1 MKERL
6 SNNTKLKLI
15 SLLSAIVLWMYVMA
29 VVDPEETKLFE
40 DIPVSITNLND
51 LSDKDLV
58 IYPDTEVTTSVYVT
72 GKLSTIQKMSKEDIS
87 VYGQI
92 NNPIE
97 GKNEIYL
104 KVTPAQRVTYEF
116 KNSIAIVNLEKI
128 ITENKKI
135 EVEVTGDIKQDI
147 DTLELENN
155 NEEVEVSGPRS
166 LVEKV
171 EKIEAILNSNKQ
183 TDDFD
188 ISLDLKPVD
197 KKGNIVSG
205 VELKTSSLNAKVTLL
220 KEKTVPIKVNIEGE
234 NTENYKLSQ
243 DTVYIKG
250 KRELVDNI
258 EYISTQ
264 PINLSSIPKNTT
276 MDISLIIPNG
286 ITSNIKSVSA
296 TLNIS
301 NSLTSEFIYNS
312 NEVKI
317 KNNVNNIDTS
327 NIKIPDTITVNIEYD
342 DTEKIDKQDITLY
355 IDLSKENSSGKY
367 DIDYESNYEIKSIQ
381 INPNTTE

>member
-135 EVEVTGDIKQDI
+135 EVEVTGNIKQDI
-147 DTLELENN
+147 DTINLENN

-250 KRELVDNI
+250 KRELVDKI

>member
-1 MKERL
+1 MRERL

-135 EVEVTGDIKQDI
+135 EVEVTGNIKQDI
-147 DTLELENN
+147 DTINLENN

-250 KRELVDNI
+250 KRELVDKI

-342 DTEKIDKQDITLY
+342 DTEEIDKQDITLY

-367 DIDYESNYEIKSIQ
+367 DIDYESNYDIKSVQ
-381 INPNTTE
+381 ITPNTTE

>member
-104 KVTPAQRVTYEF
+104 KITPAQRVTYEF

-135 EVEVTGDIKQDI
+135 EVEVTGNIKQDI
-147 DTLELENN
+147 DTINLENN

-197 KKGNIVSG
+197 KKGNVVSG

-250 KRELVDNI
+250 KRELVDKI

-342 DTEKIDKQDITLY
+342 DTEEIDKQDITLY

-367 DIDYESNYEIKSIQ
+367 DIDYESNYDIKSVQ
-381 INPNTTE
+381 ITPNTTE

>member
-147 DTLELENN
+147 DTINLENN
-155 NEEVEVSGPRS
+155 NDEVEVSGPRS

-250 KRELVDNI
+250 KRELVDKI

-342 DTEKIDKQDITLY
+342 DTEEIDKQDITLY

>member
-1 MKERL
+1 MRERL

-250 KRELVDNI
+250 KRELVDKI

>member
-135 EVEVTGDIKQDI
+135 EVEVTGNIKQDI
-147 DTLELENN
+147 DTINLENN

>member
-72 GKLSTIQKMSKEDIS
+72 GKLSTIQKINKEDIS

-135 EVEVTGDIKQDI
+135 EVEVTGNIKQDI
-147 DTLELENN
+147 DTINLENN

-250 KRELVDNI
+250 KRELVDKI

-367 DIDYESNYEIKSIQ
+367 DIDYESNYDIKSIQ

>member
-1 MKERL
+1 MRERL

-135 EVEVTGDIKQDI
+135 EVEVTGNIKQDI
-147 DTLELENN
+147 DTINLENN

-197 KKGNIVSG
+197 KKGNVVSG
-205 VELKTSSLNAKVTLL
+205 VELKTSSLNATVTLL

-250 KRELVDNI
+250 KRELVDKI

-367 DIDYESNYEIKSIQ
+367 DIDYESNYDIKSVQ
-381 INPNTTE
+381 ITPNTTE

>member
-51 LSDKDLV
+51 LTDKDLV

-147 DTLELENN
+147 DTINLENN
-155 NEEVEVSGPRS
+155 NDEVEVSGPRS

-250 KRELVDNI
+250 KRELVDKI

-367 DIDYESNYEIKSIQ
+367 DIDYESNYDIKSIQ

>member
-104 KVTPAQRVTYEF
+104 KITPAQRVTYEF

-135 EVEVTGDIKQDI
+135 EVEVTGNIKQDI
-147 DTLELENN
+147 DTINLENN

-250 KRELVDNI
+250 KRELVDKI

>member
-1 MKERL
+1 MRERL

-104 KVTPAQRVTYEF
+104 KITPAQRVTYEF

-135 EVEVTGDIKQDI
+135 EVEVTGNIKQDI
-147 DTLELENN
+147 DTINLENN

-250 KRELVDNI
+250 KKELVDNI

-367 DIDYESNYEIKSIQ
+367 DIDYESNYDIKSVQ
-381 INPNTTE
+381 ITPNTTE

>member
-1 MKERL
+1 MRERL

-51 LSDKDLV
+51 LTDKDLV

-104 KVTPAQRVTYEF
+104 KITPAQRVTYEF

-135 EVEVTGDIKQDI
+135 EVEVTGNIKQDI
-147 DTLELENN
+147 DTINLENN

-166 LVEKV
+166 VVQKV

-250 KRELVDNI
+250 KRELVDKI

>member
-51 LSDKDLV
+51 LTDKDLV

-72 GKLSTIQKMSKEDIS
+72 GKLSTIQKINKEDIS

-147 DTLELENN
+147 DTINLENN
-155 NEEVEVSGPRS
+155 NDEVEVSGPRS

-250 KRELVDNI
+250 KRELVDKI

-296 TLNIS
+296 MLNIS

-367 DIDYESNYEIKSIQ
+367 DIDYESNYDIKSIQ

>member
-51 LSDKDLV
+51 LTDKDLV

-104 KVTPAQRVTYEF
+104 KITPAQRVTYEF

-188 ISLDLKPVD
+188 ISVDLKPVD
-197 KKGNIVSG
+197 KKGNVVSG

-250 KRELVDNI
+250 KRELVDKI

-342 DTEKIDKQDITLY
+342 DTEEIDKQDITLY

-367 DIDYESNYEIKSIQ
+367 DIDYESNYDIKSVQ
-381 INPNTTE
+381 ITPNTTE

>member
-1 MKERL
+1 MRERL

-104 KVTPAQRVTYEF
+104 KITPAQRVTYEF

-135 EVEVTGDIKQDI
+135 EVEVTGNIKQDI
-147 DTLELENN
+147 DTINLENN

-250 KRELVDNI
+250 KRELVDKI

-367 DIDYESNYEIKSIQ
+367 DIDYESNYDIKSIQ

>member
-1 MKERL
+1 MRERL

-250 KRELVDNI
+250 KRELVDKI
-258 EYISTQ
+258 EYIITQ
-264 PINLSSIPKNTT
+264 PINLSNIPKNTT

-286 ITSNIKSVSA
+286 VTSNIKSVSA

-342 DTEKIDKQDITLY
+342 DTEEIDKQHLTLY

-367 DIDYESNYEIKSIQ
+367 DIDYESNYDIKSVQ
-381 INPNTTE
+381 ITPNTTE

>member
-1 MKERL
+1 MRERL

-250 KRELVDNI
+250 KRELVDKI

-367 DIDYESNYEIKSIQ
+367 DIDYESNYDIKSIQ

>member
-51 LSDKDLV
+51 LTDKDLV

-135 EVEVTGDIKQDI
+135 EVEVTGNIKQDI
-147 DTLELENN
+147 DTINLENN
-155 NEEVEVSGPRS
+155 NDEVEVSGPRS

-250 KRELVDNI
+250 KRELVDKI

-296 TLNIS
+296 MLNIS

-367 DIDYESNYEIKSIQ
+367 DIDYESNYDIKSVQ
-381 INPNTTE
+381 ITPNTTE

>member
-104 KVTPAQRVTYEF
+104 KITPAQRVTYEF

-135 EVEVTGDIKQDI
+135 EVEVTGNIKQDI
-147 DTLELENN
+147 DTINLENN

-250 KRELVDNI
+250 KRELVDKI

-367 DIDYESNYEIKSIQ
+367 DIDYESNYDIKSIQ

>member
-1 MKERL
+1 MRERL

-197 KKGNIVSG
+197 KKGNVVSG

-250 KRELVDNI
+250 KRELVDKI

>member
-51 LSDKDLV
+51 LTDKDLV

-104 KVTPAQRVTYEF
+104 KITPAQRVTYEF

-135 EVEVTGDIKQDI
+135 EVEVTGNIKQDI
-147 DTLELENN
+147 DTINLENN

-250 KRELVDNI
+250 KRELVDKI

-367 DIDYESNYEIKSIQ
+367 DIDYESNYDIKSIQ

>member
-250 KRELVDNI
+250 KRELVDKI

>member
-104 KVTPAQRVTYEF
+104 KITPAQRVTYEF

-135 EVEVTGDIKQDI
+135 EVEVTGNIKQDI
-147 DTLELENN
+147 DTINLENN

-250 KRELVDNI
+250 KRELVDKI

-342 DTEKIDKQDITLY
+342 DTEEIDKQDITLY

-367 DIDYESNYEIKSIQ
+367 DIDYESNYDIKSVQ
-381 INPNTTE
+381 ITPNTTE

>member
-1 MKERL
+1 MRERL

-104 KVTPAQRVTYEF
+104 KITPAQRVTYEF

-135 EVEVTGDIKQDI
+135 EVEVTGNIKQDI
-147 DTLELENN
+147 DTINLENN

-166 LVEKV
+166 LVQKV

-250 KRELVDNI
+250 KRELVDKI

-286 ITSNIKSVSA
+286 ITCNTKSISA

-301 NSLTSEFIYNS
+301 NSLTSEFTYNS

-367 DIDYESNYEIKSIQ
+367 DIDYESNYDIKSIQ

>member
-1 MKERL
+1 MRERL

-135 EVEVTGDIKQDI
+135 EVEVTGNIKQDI
-147 DTLELENN
+147 DTINLENN

-250 KRELVDNI
+250 KRELVDKI

-367 DIDYESNYEIKSIQ
+367 DIDYESNYDIKSIQ

>member
-1 MKERL
+1 MRERL

-51 LSDKDLV
+51 LTDKDLV

-135 EVEVTGDIKQDI
+135 EVEVTGNIKQDI
-147 DTLELENN
+147 DTINLENN

-197 KKGNIVSG
+197 KKGNVVSG
-205 VELKTSSLNAKVTLL
+205 VELKTSSLNATVTLL

-250 KRELVDNI
+250 KRELVDKI

-342 DTEKIDKQDITLY
+342 DTEEIDKQDITLY

-367 DIDYESNYEIKSIQ
+367 DIDYESNYDIKSVQ
-381 INPNTTE
+381 ITPNTTE

>member
-1 MKERL
+1 MRERL

-104 KVTPAQRVTYEF
+104 KITPAQRVTYEF

-135 EVEVTGDIKQDI
+135 EVEVTGNIKQDI
-147 DTLELENN
+147 DTINLENN

-197 KKGNIVSG
+197 KKGNVVSG
-205 VELKTSSLNAKVTLL
+205 VELKTSSLNATVTLL

-250 KRELVDNI
+250 KRELVDKI

-286 ITSNIKSVSA
+286 ITSNTKSVSA

>member
-104 KVTPAQRVTYEF
+104 KITPAQRVTYEF

-135 EVEVTGDIKQDI
+135 EVEVTGNIKQDI
-147 DTLELENN
+147 DTINLENN

-250 KRELVDNI
+250 KRELVDKI

-355 IDLSKENSSGKY
+355 IDLSKENNDGKY
-367 DIDYESNYEIKSIQ
+367 NIDYESDYDIKSIQ

>member
-1 MKERL
+1 MRERL

-104 KVTPAQRVTYEF
+104 KITPAQRVTYEF

-135 EVEVTGDIKQDI
+135 EVEVTGNIKQDI
-147 DTLELENN
+147 DTINLENN

-250 KRELVDNI
+250 KRELVDKI

>member
-135 EVEVTGDIKQDI
+135 EVEVTGNIKQDI
-147 DTLELENN
+147 DTINLENN
-155 NEEVEVSGPRS
+155 NDEVEVSGPRS

-197 KKGNIVSG
+197 KKGNVVSG

-250 KRELVDNI
+250 KRELVDKI

-367 DIDYESNYEIKSIQ
+367 DIDYESNYDIKSIQ

>member
-104 KVTPAQRVTYEF
+104 KITPAQRVTYEF

-147 DTLELENN
+147 DTINLENN
-155 NEEVEVSGPRS
+155 NDEVEVSGPRS

-197 KKGNIVSG
+197 KKGNVVSG

-250 KRELVDNI
+250 KRELVDKI

-296 TLNIS
+296 MLNIS

-342 DTEKIDKQDITLY
+342 DTEEIDKQDITLY

-367 DIDYESNYEIKSIQ
+367 DIDYESNYDIKSVQ
-381 INPNTTE
+381 ITPNTTE

>member
-250 KRELVDNI
+250 KRELVDKI

-342 DTEKIDKQDITLY
+342 DTEEIDKQDITLY

-367 DIDYESNYEIKSIQ
+367 DIDYESNYDIKSIQ